1 MKELPPAF
9 AAEQVAVVT
18 GAASGI
24 GLAAARHFAARGMKV
39 VLADLPGETLDRA
52 AQAVTAAASTSQAER
67 GATNVLAVPTDVS
80 KQADLTA
87 LRERVAAQFG
97 RVAVLMNNAGIGRNP
112 GKPWENSAAWKSLL
126 DVNLWG
132 VIHGV
137 EAFVPAMLASDAP
150 GVVINTGSKQG
161 ITSPP
166 GNPAYNMS
174 KAAVKSFTES
184 LAHELLKA
192 CGRRISAHLLIPGYT
207 FTGMTGV
214 AEKPAAAWTGDQ
226 VVDFM
231 LESIAAG
238 DFYILC
244 PDNAVDRATDEKRMR
259 WAAEDIILN
268 RPALS
273 RWHPDYEAEFA
284 RYIGGK

>member
-24 GLAAARHFAARGMKV
+24 GLAAARKFAARGMKV
-39 VLADLPGETLDRA
+39 VLADLPGEALDRA
-52 AQAVTAAASTSQAER
+52 AQAVTVAASTSQAKR
-67 GATNVLAVPTDVS
+67 GETNVLAVPTDVS

-97 RVAVLMNNAGIGRNP
+97 PVAVLMNNAGIGRNP

-184 LAHELLKA
+184 LAHALLKA
-192 CGRRISAHLLIPGYT
+192 CGRRISAHLLIPGFT
-207 FTGMTGV
+207 FTGMTSA

-231 LESIAAG
+231 LEGIAAG

-259 WAAEDIILN
+259 WAADDIILN

-284 RYIGGK
+284 RYIAGK